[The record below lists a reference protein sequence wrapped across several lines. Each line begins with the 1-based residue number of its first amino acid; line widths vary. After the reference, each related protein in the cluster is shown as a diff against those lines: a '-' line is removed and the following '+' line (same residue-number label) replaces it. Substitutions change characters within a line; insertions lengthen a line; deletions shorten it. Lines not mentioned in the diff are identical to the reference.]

1 MKEFETGYPS
11 GAQYWVPH
19 IRRVAAEEGVPFELL
34 NAIIRRESNYHPGAI
49 GDRGNALGLGQLWE
63 PAARDVG
70 LTSEER
76 RDPMKNLRGTA
87 KYLRSNLRQF
97 NGDLI
102 QAGVAFNVGPGALK
116 KNPNLHG
123 HRAPDGTYR
132 EYLMRTLGGNRRVD
146 VSSIPTAA
154 VSSTSPSIVSSAA
167 PSIAPGVSPAFT
179 PVRVSPSPSQMA
191 PGVVTLGQLL
201 PRAPKPSMQ
210 QEHRQPVGD
219 TFSSLF
225 LGRRPRY

>member
-1 MKEFETGYPS
+1 MKAFETGYPS

-49 GDRGNALGLGQLWE
+49 GDKGNALGLGQLWE

-70 LTSEER
+70 LTSEDR

-154 VSSTSPSIVSSAA
+154 VASASPSIVSSAT
-167 PSIAPGVSPAFT
+167 PVVSPAFT
-179 PVRVSPSPSQMA
+179 PVRVSSTPSQMA
-191 PGVVTLGQLL
+191 SGVVTLGQLL
-201 PRAPKPSMQ
+201 PRTPQLSMQ
-210 QEHRQPVGD
+210 QEHRQPIGG